1 MTREKQEPAITL
13 PIPPRRRAI
22 AIIGK
27 DVREV
32 EYIPTPPAPT
42 PPPRST
48 YRGPAQWGDTPE
60 EEKE

>member
-1 MTREKQEPAITL
+1 MTDKPEHPT
-13 PIPPRRRAI
+13 IPPRRRAI

-32 EYIPTPPAPT
+32 EYIPTPAAPT

-48 YRGPAQWGDTPE
+48 YRGPAQWGDREPKADNNE
-60 EEKE
+60 